1 MYIQVFIET
10 THVINNDNLSTIF
23 FSNYY
28 TFINHL
34 KKLIFNNE
42 KYKIKFIRTI
52 FKTREKG
59 NKYTVYHHV

>member
-1 MYIQVFIET
+1 MQVFQET
-10 THVINNDNLSTIF
+10 IHVINNDNLSTIF

-42 KYKIKFIRTI
+42 KYKIKFIGTI
-52 FKTREKG
+52 FKTREKR
-59 NKYTVYHHV
+59 NTYTVYHHV